1 MHYQSILLMAAL
13 LTGAGMAQ
21 SAVDPHMGDWQGSV
35 TVGGREQS
43 VAVFMIPRGDGR
55 YEARL
60 VSEFNRRVPY
70 LYQLRGV
77 LRSGQG
83 TLMDAIPFDVSRV
96 VGTTDSGVILDAS
109 LWTGEIQDGV
119 LRGTIAG
126 SRRGAFE
133 LRPHQRTS
141 PDLGAKPPAG
151 AVILFDGT
159 SLDGWRSRDPN
170 RPVRWKLVEGG
181 AMEVSG
187 GDIMSRET
195 FGDHRLHI
203 EFRTPYM
210 PHASGQGRGNSG
222 VYVQGR
228 YEVQVLDSYGLE
240 GHDNECGGIY
250 QIARP
255 LVNMCFPPLQWQSYD
270 ITFRA
275 ARFDAAGK
283 KTANA
288 RITVIHNGVLIHD
301 NIELPRVT
309 GGALDDN
316 EREPRG
322 VLLQDHGDP
331 VQFRNIWAVKL

>member
-1 MHYQSILLMAAL
+1 MRTHWISLLAAL
-13 LTGAGMAQ
+13 VITTGMAQ
-21 SAVDPHMGDWQGSV
+21 SAPDPSMGDWQG
-35 TVGGREQS
+35 TITMGGKEQS
-43 VAVFMIPRGDGR
+43 VAVFMIPRGEGR
-55 YEARL
+55 YEARMIP
-60 VSEFNRRVPY
+60 EFNRRAPY
-70 LYQLRGV
+70 LEQLRGV

-83 TLMDAIPFDVSRV
+83 TWMDAIPFDVSRV
-96 VGTTDSGVILDAS
+96 VGTADNGVILDAS
-109 LWTGEIQDGV
+109 LWTGTLENGV

-126 SRRGAFE
+126 NRRGSFT

-141 PDLGAKPPAG
+141 ADLGAQPPTG
-151 AVILFDGT
+151 AVVLFDGT
-159 SLDGWRSRDPN
+159 NLNAWRSRDPD

-187 GDIMSRET
+187 GDIVSRET
-195 FGDHRLHI
+195 FGDHQLHV

-240 GHDNECGGIY
+240 GQDNECGGIY

-255 LVNMCFPPLQWQSYD
+255 LVHMCFPPLQWQSYV

-275 ARFDAAGK
+275 ARFDNAGK

-288 RITVIHNGVLIHD
+288 RVTVRHNGVVIHD
-301 NIELPRVT
+301 DLELPRVT

-316 EREPRG
+316 ERQPLG
-322 VLLQDHGDP
+322 LLLQDHGDP
-331 VQFRNIWAVKL
+331 VQFRNIWAVRM

>member
-1 MHYQSILLMAAL
+1 MRTHRIFLLAVL
-13 LTGAGMAQ
+13 VTGVGMAQ
-21 SAVDPHMGDWQGSV
+21 SPVDPYMGDWKGSV
-35 TVGGREQS
+35 TIGDKEQS

-55 YEARL
+55 YEART

-70 LYQLRGV
+70 LDQLRGM
-77 LRSGQG
+77 LRAGKG
-83 TLMDAIPFDVSRV
+83 TWMDAIPFDVSRV
-96 VGTTDSGVILDAS
+96 VGTAANGVILDAS
-109 LWTGEIQDGV
+109 LWTGSIENDV

-126 SRRGAFE
+126 NRQGSFE
-133 LRPHQRTS
+133 FRPHERTS

-151 AVILFDGT
+151 AVVLFDG
-159 SLDGWRSRDPN
+159 SNLDAWRSRDPD

-187 GDIMSRET
+187 GDIVSRET
-195 FGDHRLHI
+195 FGDHRLHV

-222 VYVQGR
+222 VYVHGR

-255 LVNMCFPPLQWQSYD
+255 LVHMCFPPLQWQSYD

-275 ARFDAAGK
+275 ARFNASGK
-283 KTANA
+283 KTENA
-288 RITVIHNGVLIHD
+288 RITVRHNGVVIHD
-301 NIELPRVT
+301 NLELPRAT
-309 GGALDDN
+309 GGALDEN
-316 EREPRG
+316 ERAPHG
-322 VLLQDHGDP
+322 LLLQDHRDP
-331 VQFRNIWAVKL
+331 VQFRNIWAVRF